1 MFVDK
6 NVFLAKCFSD
16 ESLYLKRYKHQA
28 AVAVCSTTL
37 VTKNMSKRDF
47 YEVLGVSRDASER
60 DIKKAYKRLAMK
72 FHPDRNQGDESAADK
87 FKEVKEAYEILTDP
101 QKKAAYDQYGHAAFE
116 QGGMGGGGFGGGG
129 ADFGDIFGDVFG
141 DIFGGGRRGGGHARA
156 QRGADLRYNME
167 LTLEEAVRGVS
178 KEIEVPTLVHCDSCD
193 GSGAKKGTS
202 AETCGTCHGHGQVQM
217 RQGFFAVQQTCPTC
231 HGKGK
236 IIKDPCNV
244 CHGQGRKQKTKTLN
258 VKIPAGVDTGDRIR
272 LSGEGEAGEMG
283 APAGD
288 LYVQVHV
295 KDHHI
300 FERDGNNL
308 YCEVPV
314 SFAMAALGGEVEV
327 PTLDGRVN
335 LKVPSETQTGRMFR
349 MRGKGVKGVR
359 GGGIGDLIVKLVVET
374 PVNLS
379 SRQKDLLKEFEES
392 CGGEAATKHKP
403 KSEGFFNGVKKF
415 FDDLTS

>member
-1 MFVDK
+1 
-6 NVFLAKCFSD
+6 
-16 ESLYLKRYKHQA
+16 
-28 AVAVCSTTL
+28 
-37 VTKNMSKRDF
+37 MSKRDF
-47 YEVLGVSRDASER
+47 YEVLGVGRDASER

-72 FHPDRNQGDESAADK
+72 YHPDRNSGDAGAAEK
-87 FKEVKEAYEILTDP
+87 FKEVKEAYEILTDA

-116 QGGMGGGGFGGGG
+116 QGAGGFGGGGFGGGG

-141 DIFGGGRRGGGHARA
+141 AIFGGGRRGGGPRA
-156 QRGADLRYNME
+156 QRGSDLRYNME
-167 LTLEEAVRGVS
+167 LSLEEAVRGCS
-178 KEIEVPTLVHCDSCD
+178 KEIEVPTLVHCDACD

-202 AETCGTCHGHGQVQM
+202 AQTCGTCHGHGQVQM

-244 CHGQGRKQKTKTLN
+244 CHGQGRKQKTNTLN

-295 KDHHI
+295 KEHHI

-327 PTLDGRVN
+327 PPLAGRGSV
-335 LKVPSETQTGRMFR
+335 KVPAETQTGRMFR

-359 GGGIGDLIVKLVVET
+359 SAALGDLIVKLVVET

-379 SRQKDLLKEFEES
+379 ARQKELLKEFEES
-392 CGGEAATKHKP
+392 CGGEAATKPKP
-403 KSEGFFNGVKKF
+403 KAEGFFNGVKKF